1 MTYYFAV
8 IDTNVLVSALL
19 ASLKAKD
26 TPPTLILNH
35 ILNRVIIPIYNDEII
50 SEYSEV
56 LRRKK
61 FDFPEAAVSNI
72 IKALTTLGI
81 ESGRFSSGDETCS
94 DPDDA
99 VFYEVTLSVENSFLV
114 TGNIKHFPS
123 KPFVVTPAKMVEIID
138 NEELKVKQ

>member
-1 MTYYFAV
+1 MTYFAV

-19 ASLKAKD
+19 ASIKAKD
-26 TPPTLILNH
+26 TPPTQILAH
-35 ILNRVIIPIYNDEII
+35 ILNKVIVPVYNDEII

-61 FDFPEAAVSNI
+61 FDFPEASVSSI

-81 ESGRFSSGDETCS
+81 ESDRIASGDEGCS

-114 TGNIKHFPS
+114 TGNIKHFPL

-138 NEELKVKQ
+138 DDIRKEKQ